1 MDASPTIEYHQTRD
15 FSRKMSVTFEFI
27 RQNFKSLG
35 KSIMIIA
42 GPPVLIASI
51 MMGSFFSDMM
61 SSTLNAAANPE
72 AFRDTVF
79 SANFWMQIALI
90 FVFGILSMVL
100 TIATINNYL
109 ILYEEQGSSKI
120 EVEIVW
126 SRVRNTFWM
135 YIGTGG
141 LMVLLLIVAYIALV
155 VVVGLL
161 AAASPILAFFG
172 IVGVMCVLLY
182 LIVGT
187 SFLFFIRAYEKK
199 GFFESLERSF
209 RLIQGKWWSTFGL
222 VMILSMIGGIASYI
236 LFMPWYL
243 YTIVTSLHTIE
254 SGVAGTTPSLASQ
267 IASMFFFT
275 LYYMVQLIGYSLPNV
290 GIAFQ
295 YFNLVERKE
304 ARGLMS
310 KIESF
315 GEPQSP
321 PTNSPDEH
329 Y

>member
-35 KSIMIIA
+35 KSIVIIA
-42 GPPVLIASI
+42 GPPVLIASV
-51 MMGSFFSDMM
+51 MMGSFFSDFL
-61 SSTLNAAANPE
+61 STSMTAAANPE
-72 AFRDTVF
+72 AFRDLVL
-79 SANFWMQIALI
+79 SPNFWMQIALMS
-90 FVFGILSMVL
+90 VFAILAMVL

-109 ILYEEQGSSKI
+109 IIYEEQRSTTIS
-120 EVEIVW
+120 VELVW
-126 SRVRNTFWM
+126 TRVRDTVWM
-135 YIGTGG
+135 YIGSG
-141 LMVLLLIVAYIALV
+141 LLLILVFILAYIVMIVL
-155 VVVGLL
+155 VGLM
-161 AAASPILAFFG
+161 AAASPVLAIFGGIGAFCLFFY
-172 IVGVMCVLLY
+172 GV
-182 LIVGT
+182 IAA

-236 LFMPWYL
+236 LFMPWYA
-243 YTIVTSLHTIE
+243 YTIVTSLHDIE
-254 SGVAGTTPSLASQ
+254 SGTMSAAAPANQ
-267 IASMFFFT
+267 IGSIIFFT
-275 LYYMVQLIGYSLPNV
+275 LYYMVQLIGYSLPSV

-304 ARGLMS
+304 ARGLMNQ
-310 KIESF
+310 IQNF
-315 GEPQSP
+315 GQPQPP
-321 PTNSPDEH
+321 PTQSPDEH